1 MRSARI
7 RKPRAHFVAVWEFHV
22 RPDKRRAFE
31 RAYGPNGDWAQLF
44 RRAEG
49 YIRTELFRDPHKPS
63 RYVTLD
69 FWMSRLA
76 FQKFK
81 HQHIAAYEA
90 LDRRCESLTA
100 HERRIGE
107 FAKAVPRNLIF
118 NSVPGQ
124 ITIRDATSPDLE
136 RMMTIEK
143 QTPSAAH
150 WNEQAYREIFND
162 NAPRRIALVSE
173 TTDHLL
179 NGFVVARCDDDN
191 CELENIVVA
200 EHAQRHGIGY
210 ELAQRL
216 KTRAQESGRKQ
227 ILLEVR
233 KSNSAAQALYEKCG
247 FKVSGRRRLYYR
259 NPSEDAVLYTLKL

>member
-7 RKPRAHFVAVWEFHV
+7 REPRAHFIAVWEFHV

-31 RAYGPNGDWAQLF
+31 RAYGTNGDWAQLF

-49 YIRTELFRDPHKPS
+49 YIRTELFCDPDKPG

-69 FWMSRLA
+69 FWASRLA

-81 HQHIAAYEA
+81 QQHIAAYKA

-124 ITIRDATSPDLE
+124 ITIRDATPADLE
-136 RMMTIEK
+136 GMITIEE

-150 WNEQAYREIFND
+150 WNEKAYREIFND

-173 TTDHLL
+173 TTDHSL
-179 NGFVVARCDDDN
+179 NGFVVARCDPDN
-191 CELENIVVA
+191 CELENMVVA
-200 EHAQRHGIGY
+200 EHAQRQGIGFK
-210 ELAQRL
+210 LAQRL
-216 KTRAQESGRKQ
+216 KTRAHESGCKQ

-233 KSNSAAQALYEKCG
+233 ESNSAAQALYERCG
-247 FKVSGRRRLYYR
+247 FEVRGRRRSYYR